1 MGAFDGAT
9 REQTTGPT
17 MWPRVAMIPA
27 SSCTPG
33 GRLQTVVYIRPA
45 PIPHEFSPTPTNY
58 LYNLQITRTFHY
70 NTRQSRNVCISP
82 LSNFSK
88 VNFHPLPK
96 KMTNVMQNSAA
107 HMGTESVMINKKEP
121 VRQDTTWG
129 GYASPPREMPVK
141 ESSLSVRL
149 NDGNEIP
156 QVALGVYKA
165 PNGQET
171 EDAVTAALDAGYRH
185 IDSAARYMNEEAC
198 GRALNAWLMK
208 TGTPRE
214 DVFVTTKLWDA
225 DHGYEPTFN
234 ALNDSLKKFGLD
246 YFDLYLIHS
255 PSDDEEKR
263 VASWRALEMAQRLGL
278 VRSIGVSNF
287 GKADL
292 EGLLENA
299 SVVPAVNQIEVHPF
313 CQREEL
319 VDLCHQNGIVVEAY
333 SPLARGNKLEDERVV
348 ALAEKYGKSPAQ
360 ILLTGTPP
368 AATSSSPSPSPHT
381 ASRATCSP
389 SASPSPPRTCRRL
402 IASARRTMSQA
413 PSTSPTTR
421 SIHNAPSKIPA
432 PPNLGCT
439 LWQDLA

>member
-1 MGAFDGAT
+1 MG
-9 REQTTGPT
+9 
-17 MWPRVAMIPA
+17 
-27 SSCTPG
+27 TP
-33 GRLQTVVYIRPA
+33 
-45 PIPHEFSPTPTNY
+45 SNY
-58 LYNLQITRTFHY
+58 LYSLQITRAFHY
-70 NTRQSRNVCISP
+70 NIRQTYNFCISP

-88 VNFHPLPK
+88 VNHQHPPK
-96 KMTNVMQNSAA
+96 VTNVMQNSAA
-107 HMGTESVMINKKEP
+107 QMGTESVMINKKEP
-121 VRQDTTWG
+121 VRQDTMDS

-141 ESSLSVRL
+141 ESNLTVRL

-198 GRALNAWLMK
+198 GRALNAWLKK

-225 DHGYEPTFN
+225 DRGYEPTFN

-299 SVVPAVNQIEVHPF
+299 TVVPAVNQIEVHPF

-319 VDLCHQNGIVVEAY
+319 VDLCHQNGNVVLPKSLTAHRIQ
-333 SPLARGNKLEDERVV
+333 SNLQSFGFTISAEDLQEIDRLGEENYVTGS
-348 ALAEKYGKSPAQ
+348 LHKS
-360 ILLTGTPP
+360 
-368 AATSSSPSPSPHT
+368 
-381 ASRATCSP
+381 
-389 SASPSPPRTCRRL
+389 
-402 IASARRTMSQA
+402 
-413 PSTSPTTR
+413 
-421 SIHNAPSKIPA
+421 
-432 PPNLGCT
+432 
-439 LWQDLA
+439 DD

>member
-1 MGAFDGAT
+1 MGTIRLSHQSKSYTCF
-9 REQTTGPT
+9 
-17 MWPRVAMIPA
+17 
-27 SSCTPG
+27 TPK
-33 GRLQTVVYIRPA
+33 
-45 PIPHEFSPTPTNY
+45 FSPKTFLRHSISTNSIAKD
-58 LYNLQITRTFHY
+58 NHQ
-70 NTRQSRNVCISP
+70 QP
-82 LSNFSK
+82 
-88 VNFHPLPK
+88 P

-107 HMGTESVMINKKEP
+107 QMGTESVMINKKEP
-121 VRQDTTWG
+121 VRQDTMDS

-141 ESSLSVRL
+141 ESSLTVRL

-171 EDAVTAALDAGYRH
+171 EDAVTAALEAGYRH

-198 GRALNAWLMK
+198 GRALNAWLKK

-214 DVFVTTKLWDA
+214 EVFVTTKLWDA

-263 VASWRALEMAQRLGL
+263 VASWRALEMAHSLGL

-299 SVVPAVNQIEVHPF
+299 AVVPAVNQIEVHPF

-333 SPLARGNKLEDERVV
+333 SPLARGNKLEDERVI
-348 ALAEKYGKSPAQ
+348 ALAEKYGKSP
-360 ILLTGTPP
+360 
-368 AATSSSPSPSPHT
+368 T
-381 ASRATCSP
+381 AHRIQSNLQSFGFTISAEDLQEIDRFGEETCVP
-389 SASPSPPRTCRRL
+389 GSPPK
-402 IASARRTMSQA
+402 S
-413 PSTSPTTR
+413 
-421 SIHNAPSKIPA
+421 
-432 PPNLGCT
+432 
-439 LWQDLA
+439 DD

>member
-1 MGAFDGAT
+1 MGNTIKLSLQSTNHSRFSLQHST
-9 REQTTGPT
+9 NLQLLHITFEQLFKSQP
-17 MWPRVAMIPA
+17 
-27 SSCTPG
+27 
-33 GRLQTVVYIRPA
+33 
-45 PIPHEFSPTPTNY
+45 PTPSEDDQRY
-58 LYNLQITRTFHY
+58 AKLRCPDGH
-70 NTRQSRNVCISP
+70 
-82 LSNFSK
+82 
-88 VNFHPLPK
+88 
-96 KMTNVMQNSAA
+96 
-107 HMGTESVMINKKEP
+107 SV
-121 VRQDTTWG
+121 RHDTMDS

-198 GRALNAWLMK
+198 GSALNAWLKK

-333 SPLARGNKLEDERVV
+333 SPLARGNKLEDERIV

-360 ILLTGTPP
+360 ILLNWNAARGNVVLPKSLTAHRIQSNMQSFGFTISAEDLQEIDRLGEENYVTG
-368 AATSSSPSPSPHT
+368 SLHKS
-381 ASRATCSP
+381 
-389 SASPSPPRTCRRL
+389 
-402 IASARRTMSQA
+402 
-413 PSTSPTTR
+413 
-421 SIHNAPSKIPA
+421 
-432 PPNLGCT
+432 
-439 LWQDLA
+439 DD

>member
-1 MGAFDGAT
+1 M
-9 REQTTGPT
+9 GPT
-17 MWPRVAMIPA
+17 P
-27 SSCTPG
+27 S
-33 GRLQTVVYIRPA
+33 
-45 PIPHEFSPTPTNY
+45 NY
-58 LYNLQITRTFHY
+58 LYSLQITRAFHY
-70 NTRQSRNVCISP
+70 NIRQTYNFCISP

-88 VNFHPLPK
+88 VNHQHLP

-107 HMGTESVMINKKEP
+107 QMGTESVMINKKEP
-121 VRQDTTWG
+121 VRQDT
-129 GYASPPREMPVK
+129 
-141 ESSLSVRL
+141 
-149 NDGNEIP
+149 
-156 QVALGVYKA
+156 LGVYKA

-198 GRALNAWLMK
+198 GRALNAWLKK

-246 YFDLYLIHS
+246 YFDLYLIPS

-299 SVVPAVNQIEVHPF
+299 AVVPAVNQIEVPPC

-333 SPLARGNKLEDERVV
+333 SPLARGNKLEDERII

-360 ILLTGTPP
+360 ILLNWN
-368 AATSSSPSPSPHT
+368 AA
-381 ASRATCSP
+381 R
-389 SASPSPPRTCRRL
+389 
-402 IASARRTMSQA
+402 
-413 PSTSPTTR
+413 
-421 SIHNAPSKIPA
+421 
-432 PPNLGCT
+432 
-439 LWQDLA
+439 D